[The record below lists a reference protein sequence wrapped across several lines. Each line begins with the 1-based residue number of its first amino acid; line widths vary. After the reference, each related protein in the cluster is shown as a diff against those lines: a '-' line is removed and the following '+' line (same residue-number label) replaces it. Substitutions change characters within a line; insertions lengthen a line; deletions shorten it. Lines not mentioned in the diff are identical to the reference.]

1 MVTTTVSLKWFGV
14 LRQLEE
20 KKCVC
25 VNMMYVLNMC
35 RHILSTLLFHDDGV
49 EIQDHSLNEKH
60 SEGGGEEALP
70 GSWERVKDH
79 VNGFVQRRH
88 SVTSFIVIVID
99 SVTVASFVSPFLALV
114 LVLLLL

>member
-1 MVTTTVSLKWFGV
+1 MIH
-14 LRQLEE
+14 
-20 KKCVC
+20 
-25 VNMMYVLNMC
+25 VLNMC

-49 EIQDHSLNEKH
+49 EIQDHSLNETH
-60 SEGGGEEALP
+60 SEGEEGEEALP

-88 SVTSFIVIVID
+88 SVSSFIVIVID